1 MKTQILLKWVQI
13 QEFLAIIT
21 NATYFDQADKQE
33 LIMADPAFNREAVG
47 ETTVSFDLYK
57 TLDDALLETWDPKTV
72 FPTKLFPLLAKIQ
85 VNRPGITVYRLVK
98 VISA

>member
-47 ETTVSFDLYK
+47 EPFI
-57 TLDDALLETWDPKTV
+57 
-72 FPTKLFPLLAKIQ
+72 FGCI
-85 VNRPGITVYRLVK
+85 RG
-98 VISA
+98 